1 MIIQIRGTSGSG
13 KTTAAMSLQC
23 ALNDN
28 NYVERQV
35 SQNNRKQP
43 LLHIYKPPNHNQ
55 PAPPFGPGGYAQPYF
70 AFLGHYNTPCGGVD
84 TITSRLQAFE
94 LADTYDATD
103 PLTYI
108 IMEGVIMSDDVSM
121 TVALAKEHDVVVY
134 QLTTP
139 LDVCLKSIE
148 GRRAAKLKP
157 GQEAKPLN
165 PANTSKRIPAIQ
177 RACDRLR
184 AAGVQ
189 VVDVS
194 RERLVEKLLELI
206 PCE

>member
-43 LLHIYKPPNHNQ
+43 LLHIYKPQAPN
-55 PAPPFGPGGYAQPYF
+55 QPYF

-121 TVALAKEHDVVVY
+121 TVVLAKEHDVVVY